1 MSIIFK
7 KTIRKNPLEQNEPG
21 LYYPQL
27 LTMGRSLT
35 EEDIVYR
42 IKERSSL
49 SKGDIQSVV
58 TNFMEETRQA
68 LYDGFSVNFRDFGV
82 FGLSAKGEG
91 AVTEDECTSRNIK
104 AVRITFRASSI
115 NKPNLSSTRAGD
127 KLKFMD
133 LQTYLKSLGLSNN
146 TGNGSGT
153 GGDDS
158 GNGDGGDDWQDPDA

>member
-82 FGLSAKGEG
+82 
-91 AVTEDECTSRNIK
+91 
-104 AVRITFRASSI
+104 
-115 NKPNLSSTRAGD
+115 LSSTRAGD

-133 LQTYLKSLGLSNN
+133 LQTYLKSLGLGNYTN
-146 TGNGSGT
+146 NGSGD

-158 GNGDGGDDWQDPDA
+158 GGDGGDDWQDPDA